1 MTELNLI
8 TLFDKP
14 IDVQLL
20 LDANDK
26 HKKNIGKL
34 CEMFDIT
41 VKFFWKNNSISSES
55 SQNEIYNGWKSN
67 SGID

>member
-34 CEMFDIT
+34 CDMFDVT
-41 VKFFWKNNSISSES
+41 VKFSWE
-55 SQNEIYNGWKSN
+55 E
-67 SGID
+67 